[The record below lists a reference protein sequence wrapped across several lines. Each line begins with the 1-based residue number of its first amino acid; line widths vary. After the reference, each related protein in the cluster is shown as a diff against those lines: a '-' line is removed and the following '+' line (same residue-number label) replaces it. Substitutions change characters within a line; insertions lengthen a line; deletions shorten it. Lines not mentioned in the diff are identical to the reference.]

1 MFTYTRRNPALTGL
15 GYTVWTSPDLQ
26 TWTQDTSASQ
36 TPDSQIAEVQSVSVT
51 ITATPLSGKL
61 FVRVA
66 AAP

>member
-1 MFTYTRRNPALTGL
+1 
-15 GYTVWTSPDLQ
+15 VWTSPDLQ